1 MSVASARPM
10 DMTMDRNTQRPK
22 QSVSLCGVGAVT
34 GYGWGHK
41 LLIEGLLSGES
52 AVRPTP
58 GFAPYFDDD
67 VAWVAAIPEG
77 GIPSDGSSRFSRS
90 VRHAA
95 REAVEN
101 ALDRGWRPGG
111 VVGVIHGLVLGDV
124 GAWREYHHR
133 RGLHTSKRQILQLM
147 PSTVLT
153 AVNRE
158 FDFHGPT
165 MSVTAMCASG
175 VAGLLTAKMWID
187 AGIVDDVLV
196 LTSDLSITP
205 DGAAAFGQVGVMVLD
220 GPSLD
225 VCRPFQEGSRGFTA
239 GEASVGIMVSR
250 RPHGAY
256 GHLLGGAMTHDGYHA
271 ISINPD
277 RVEVH
282 RAFHDGLADA
292 GVRPEEVA
300 YMNAHGPGTKQCD
313 SAEAAVF
320 DELFTHA
327 EGLFSVK
334 PLAGHCQAAAG
345 AVELMATLY
354 GFERGVIPAP
364 PRVARGHARLLDGPT
379 ACVEGP
385 VVKSSLGMGGH
396 NAVMVLEGARA

>member
-1 MSVASARPM
+1 MSVATRQ
-10 DMTMDRNTQRPK
+10 DRRAYAALVQDPV
-22 QSVSLCGVGAVT
+22 SVCGIGAVT

-41 LLIEGLLSGES
+41 LLVEGLLSGES
-52 AVRPTP
+52 AVRPLT
-58 GFAPYFDDD
+58 GFAPYFEDD
-67 VAWVAAIPEG
+67 VVWAAPIEDKG
-77 GIPSDGSSRFSRS
+77 NPSDGSSTFSQA
-90 VRHAA
+90 VRHSA
-95 REAVEN
+95 REAVHN
-101 ALDRGWRPGG
+101 AYDRGWRPGP

-124 GAWREYHHR
+124 AAWRAFHHR
-133 RGLHTSKRQILQLM
+133 KGLHTSKRQILQLM

-153 AVNRE
+153 AINRE

-175 VAGLLTAKMWID
+175 IAAILTAKMWID

-196 LTSDLSITP
+196 LTSDMSITP
-205 DGAAAFGQVGVMVLD
+205 DGAAAFAQVGVMIMD

-239 GEASVGIMVSR
+239 GEASIGFVVSR
-250 RPHGAY
+250 RPIGAY
-256 GHLLGGAMTHDGYHA
+256 ANVLGGAMTHDGYHA
-271 ISINPD
+271 ISIAPGHQ
-277 RVEVH
+277 EVR
-282 RAFHDGLADA
+282 RAFTDALQNA
-292 GVRPEEVA
+292 GVAADEIV

-313 SAEAAVF
+313 TTEAAVF
-320 DELFTHA
+320 DDLFPRA
-327 EGLFSVK
+327 EGIFSVK

-345 AVELMATLY
+345 SVELIASLY

-364 PRVARGHARLLDGPT
+364 PRVAKGHPRLLDGPT

-396 NAVMVLEGARA
+396 NGVMVLEAASA

>member
-1 MSVASARPM
+1 VSVAARQ
-10 DMTMDRNTQRPK
+10 DRRAYSSLVQDP
-22 QSVSLCGVGAVT
+22 VSLCGVGAVT

-41 LLIEGLLSGES
+41 LLVEGLLSGQS
-52 AVRPTP
+52 AVRPMS
-58 GFAPYFDDD
+58 GFAPYFEHEVWGAPIEDD
-67 VAWVAAIPEG
+67 G
-77 GIPSDGSSRFSRS
+77 NPSDGSSTFSQA

-95 REAVEN
+95 REAVHN
-101 ALDRGWRPGG
+101 AQDRGWRPGR
-111 VVGVIHGLVLGDV
+111 VVGLIHGLVLGDV
-124 GAWREYHHR
+124 GGWRAFHHR
-133 RGLHTSKRQILQLM
+133 KGLNTSKRQILQLM

-153 AVNRE
+153 AINRE

-175 VAGLLTAKMWID
+175 VAGILTAKMWID

-196 LTSDLSITP
+196 VTSDMSITP
-205 DGAAAFGQVGVMVLD
+205 DGAAAFAQVGVMVMD

-239 GEASVGIMVSR
+239 GEASVGFILSR
-250 RPHGAY
+250 RPVGAY
-256 GHLLGGAMTHDGYHA
+256 AHVLGGAMTHDGYHA
-271 ISINPD
+271 ISIAPG
-277 RVEVH
+277 RVEVM
-282 RAFHDGLADA
+282 RAFTDALRNA
-292 GVRPEEVA
+292 GVAPEEIA
-300 YMNAHGPGTKQCD
+300 YMNAHGPGTVQCD
-313 SAEAAVF
+313 TTEAAVF
-320 DELFTHA
+320 DELFTNA

-345 AVELMATLY
+345 SVELIASLY

-364 PRVARGHARLLDGPT
+364 PRVAKGHPRLLDGPT

-396 NAVMVLEGARA
+396 NGVMILEGASA

>member
-1 MSVASARPM
+1 MSVAARQDSRAYAALVSDP
-10 DMTMDRNTQRPK
+10 
-22 QSVSLCGVGAVT
+22 VSLCGVGAVT

-41 LLIEGLLSGES
+41 LLVEGLLSGES
-52 AVRPTP
+52 AVRPMT
-58 GFAPYFDDD
+58 GFAPYFEND
-67 VAWVAAIPEG
+67 VVWGAAIEEEG
-77 GIPSDGSSRFSRS
+77 NPSDGSSTFSQA

-95 REAVEN
+95 REAVHN
-101 ALDRGWRPGG
+101 AQDRGWRPGR

-124 GAWREYHHR
+124 GGWRAFHHR
-133 RGLHTSKRQILQLM
+133 KGFNTSKRQILQLM

-153 AVNRE
+153 AINRE

-175 VAGLLTAKMWID
+175 VAGVLTAKMWID

-196 LTSDLSITP
+196 LTSDMSITP
-205 DGAAAFGQVGVMVLD
+205 DGAAAFAQVGVMIMD

-239 GEASVGIMVSR
+239 GEASVGFILSR
-250 RPHGAY
+250 RPVGAY
-256 GHLLGGAMTHDGYHA
+256 AKILGGAMTHDGYHA
-271 ISINPD
+271 ISIAPG
-277 RVEVH
+277 RVEVM
-282 RAFHDGLADA
+282 RAFTDALANS
-292 GVRPEEVA
+292 GVAPEEIA

-313 SAEAAVF
+313 TTEAAVF
-320 DELFTHA
+320 DELFTNA

-345 AVELMATLY
+345 SVELIASLY

-364 PRVARGHARLLDGPT
+364 PRVAKGHPRLLDGPT

-385 VVKSSLGMGGH
+385 IVKSSLGMGGH
-396 NAVMVLEGARA
+396 NGVMILEAASA

>member
-1 MSVASARPM
+1 MSLAARQDKRAYAALVQDP
-10 DMTMDRNTQRPK
+10 
-22 QSVSLCGVGAVT
+22 VSLCGVGAVT

-52 AVRPTP
+52 AVRPLT
-58 GFAPYFDDD
+58 GFAPYFENDVVWAAPISDD
-67 VAWVAAIPEG
+67 G
-77 GIPSDGSSRFSRS
+77 NPSDGSSTFSQA

-95 REAVEN
+95 REAVHN
-101 ALDRGWRPGG
+101 AQDRGWRPGR

-124 GAWREYHHR
+124 RAWREFHHR
-133 RGLHTSKRQILQLM
+133 KGFHTSKRQILQLM

-175 VAGLLTAKMWID
+175 VAGILTAKMWID

-196 LTSDLSITP
+196 LTSDMSITP
-205 DGAAAFGQVGVMVLD
+205 DGAAAFAQVGVMIMD
-220 GPSLD
+220 GPSMD

-239 GEASVGIMVSR
+239 GEASVGFILSR
-250 RPHGAY
+250 QPQGAY
-256 GHLLGGAMTHDGYHA
+256 AKVLGGAMTHDGYHA
-271 ISINPD
+271 ISIAPGYA
-277 RVEVH
+277 EVR
-282 RAFHDGLADA
+282 RAFTEALDNA
-292 GVRPEEVA
+292 GVAAGDIA

-313 SAEAAVF
+313 TTEAAMF
-320 DELFTHA
+320 DELFPNA
-327 EGLFSVK
+327 QGLFSVK

-345 AVELMATLY
+345 SVELLASLY

-364 PRVARGHARLLDGPT
+364 PRVAKGHPRLLDGPT

-385 VVKSSLGMGGH
+385 IVKSSLGMGGH
-396 NAVMVLEGARA
+396 NGVLVLEAASG